1 MSAEGRVRW
10 AILGV
15 GTAGFARAKA
25 ILRDPRSELV
35 AVYRG
40 HRAAET
46 GVLPVDSVLEAI
58 ELADVVAIASPSGL
72 HPSQVRAVLR
82 AGRHVVVEYPL
93 APTEEVAA
101 GLFALAHEKGRVL
114 HVEHIELLSGAA
126 RILAGNVQAIT
137 VKRASVTFE
146 GRGSESVAGGDL
158 AMDNVARIHRLVHVT
173 GPLRSV
179 DEVHHEPGRLT
190 ARVTLHN
197 GAPAEMSFEQSP
209 YYARRTV
216 LEVEDHRDEW
226 RLENLGLYR
235 RKVPQTILEAVPLFE
250 EDHAWAMRRI
260 ADEEPR
266 SYVDEAR
273 ILHVMRVVDMLREG
287 RTGKVSRDA

>member
-40 HRAAET
+40 HKAAET
-46 GVLPVDSVLEAI
+46 RVLPVDSVLEAI

-72 HPSQVRAVLR
+72 HPSQVRAVLK
-82 AGRHVVVEYPL
+82 AGRHAVVEYPL
-93 APTEEVAA
+93 APTEEMAA
-101 GLFALAHEKGRVL
+101 GLFGLARERGRVL

-126 RILAGNVQAIT
+126 RILASNVRAIT
-137 VKRASVTFE
+137 VKRARVTFE
-146 GRGSESVAGGDL
+146 GRGPEGIPGGDL
-158 AMDNVARIHRLVHVT
+158 AIGNVARIHRLVDVT
-173 GPLRSV
+173 GPLLSV
-179 DEVHHEPGRLT
+179 DEVHQEPGRLA
-190 ARVTLHN
+190 ARVTLQN
-197 GAPAEMSFEQSP
+197 GAPGEMAFERGP

-216 LEVEDHRDEW
+216 FEVEDHNDEW
-226 RLENLGLYR
+226 RMENFGLYR
-235 RKVPQTILEAVPLFE
+235 RNVPQTILEAVPLFE
-250 EDHAWAMRRI
+250 QDHAWAMRRI

-266 SYVDEAR
+266 SYVDEER

-287 RTGKVSRDA
+287 RTGKIA